1 MLSNFW
7 PPNSSQFSLS
17 LINYLNNILNYGV
30 YELSIIPKPIHCD
43 LKLNDVQRK
52 ARKLSIIALIL
63 MIIGSVA
70 FDQFTKYKSQDTLMV
85 SSSETDLRVYRGKLY
100 PIMSLGTENARTD
113 GPYLALNFSYVRN
126 PGAAWGFLASM
137 DDKYRV
143 PFFHVITLLSIL
155 LIVQYLRLT
164 PWSHL
169 LGRFALALILSGAL
183 GNMLDR
189 FVLNYVIDWIDV
201 RWNFFGWYYA
211 FPNFNFAD
219 AAISVGAFLFFID
232 VLFLEKKRRAKAD
245 KNAVNADSKPVD
257 V

>member
-1 MLSNFW
+1 MRAILV
-7 PPNSSQFSLS
+7 
-17 LINYLNNILNYGV
+17 NYLNNILKIGV
-30 YELSIIPKPIHCD
+30 YELSIIPKPIHRN
-43 LKLNDVQRK
+43 LKLTETQLK
-52 ARKLSIIALIL
+52 AKKLSLIALVL
-63 MIIGSVA
+63 MIIGSAA

-85 SSSETDLRVYRGKLY
+85 SSSETDLRVYRGKLH
-100 PIMSLGTENARTD
+100 PIASFGAENAREN
-113 GPYLALNFSYVRN
+113 GPYLAMNFSYVRN
-126 PGAAWGFLASM
+126 PGAAWGFLAGM
-137 DDKYRV
+137 DDKYRI

-169 LGRFALALILSGAL
+169 LGRFALALILSGAI

-189 FVLNYVIDWIDV
+189 FILNYVIDWIDV

-232 VLFLEKKRRAKAD
+232 VIFLEKKRRTKAE
-245 KNAVNADSKPVD
+245 KLMSRGSSETA
-257 V
+257 